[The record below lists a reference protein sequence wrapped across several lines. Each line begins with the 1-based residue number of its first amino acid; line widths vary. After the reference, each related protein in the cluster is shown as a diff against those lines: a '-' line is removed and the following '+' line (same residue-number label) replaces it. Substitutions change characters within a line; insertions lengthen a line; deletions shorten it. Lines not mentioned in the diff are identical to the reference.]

1 MTRVSTLAIS
11 GLCLAAL
18 LYFAASTPEPLT
30 APLTAFSPKSLP
42 PYMAGAFCLLAL
54 AYSTWMLVVRQF
66 YGKASLKQSN
76 SCACVW
82 SICVPAAAASSHH
95 RRCC

>member
-1 MTRVSTLAIS
+1 MNQGRLNIVDSTLSAH
-11 GLCLAAL
+11 LCSLRCAVEERSFHGGSRHLAV
-18 LYFAASTPEPLT
+18 
-30 APLTAFSPKSLP
+30 
-42 PYMAGAFCLLAL
+42 LLAL